1 MSFLWYSAGIVTDFD
16 YANLFTQNN
25 SNEPMRTGVSM
36 VSQQNNPAAVYKVLP
51 EQGTEIWF
59 SAYLQVSSV
68 LESQYLQLRATDN
81 TTALCNVYIDDGGN
95 YFKAYARINGTLTL
109 LGTGTMVIASSTY
122 HQVEVHYK
130 RDATEGLLQ
139 VWIDGILDI
148 NFTGNTGAATD
159 LIGTAGLYYV
169 GYLAANSFMSSSE
182 FIVSNKGRIGKKRM
196 QLMYLSGAGDVNTTE
211 GFMDV
216 LGNNSTTTKTTVK
229 SGTYIIPS
237 AFKAA
242 GVLKVVSF
250 KLSAADTVK
259 IGIFNKN
266 VTTLK
271 FTPDAARQA
280 SVSCLAG
287 VVTLNSGTDFTE
299 WSVAAGEYFG
309 IYTVTGSLI
318 YELDAS
324 PDNDSLNLGSW
335 YSYAGDAFS
344 LGTEQTYTT
353 VTSTHYICAYCQYL
367 TPTNIMYIYNNN
379 VGVITERPWQES
391 KRYMSMSADSQE
403 FLNNCTDLTDAECT
417 AVTAL
422 KVTVRAEAGTSI
434 ANGQLSIKA
443 AGETTY
449 SDLLSMPTVVNKRHF
464 IFEGVW
470 SKASINA
477 LQVGFKARS

>member
-1 MSFLWYSAGIVTDFD
+1 MSFLWYSAGILTDFD
-16 YANLFTQNN
+16 YANNFSQNN
-25 SNEPMRTGVSM
+25 SSEPMRTGVSLAAP
-36 VSQQNNPAAVYKVLP
+36 QNNPAAVYKVLP
-51 EQGTEIWF
+51 EQGTEVWF

-68 LESQYLQLRATDN
+68 LESQYMQLRGTDN
-81 TTALCNVYIDDGGN
+81 TTVLCNVYIDDGGS
-95 YFKAYARINGTLTL
+95 YFKAYARINGALTL
-109 LGTGTMVIASSTY
+109 LGTGKMVIASSTY

-139 VWIDGILDI
+139 VWIDGVLDI

-169 GYLAANSFMSSSE
+169 GYLAANSVMSSSE

-211 GFMDV
+211 GYMDV

-229 SGTYIIPS
+229 AGTYIIPA

-242 GVLKVVSF
+242 GLLKTVSF

-266 VTTLK
+266 GTTLK

-280 SVSCLAG
+280 TVSCLAG

-299 WSVAAGEYFG
+299 WSVAAGEYLG
-309 IYTVTGSLI
+309 IYTATGTLI
-318 YELDAS
+318 YESDSS

-335 YSYAGDAFS
+335 YSYVGDAFS

-367 TPTNIMYIYNNN
+367 TPTNIMYLYNNN
-379 VGVITERPWQES
+379 VGFITEKPWLES

>member
-16 YANLFTQNN
+16 YANNFSQNN
-25 SNEPMRTGVSM
+25 SNEPMRTGVSLY
-36 VSQQNNPAAVYKVLP
+36 SPQNNPASVYKVLP
-51 EQGTEIWF
+51 EQGTEVWF

-68 LESQYLQLRATDN
+68 LESQYMQLRATDN
-81 TTALCNVYIDDGGN
+81 TTALCNVYIDDGGS

-109 LGTGTMVIASSTY
+109 LGTGTMVITSSTY

-130 RDATEGLLQ
+130 RDATEGILQ

-169 GYLAANSFMSSSE
+169 GYLAANSVMSSSE

-196 QLMYLSGAGDVNTTE
+196 QLMYLSGAGDVNTTD
-211 GFMDV
+211 GYMDI

-229 SGTYIIPS
+229 AGTYIIPS

-242 GVLKVVSF
+242 GVLKTVSF

-259 IGIFNKN
+259 VGIFTKN
-266 VTTLK
+266 VTSLK
-271 FTPDAARQA
+271 FTPDAARQV

-299 WSVAAGEYFG
+299 WSVAAGEYLG
-309 IYTVTGSLI
+309 IYTAAGTLI
-318 YELDAS
+318 YASDSS

-335 YSYAGDAFS
+335 YSYVGDAFS
-344 LGTEQTYTT
+344 LGTEQTYAT
-353 VTSTHYICAYCQYL
+353 VTATHYICAYCQYL
-367 TPTNIMYIYNNN
+367 TPTNIMYLYNNN
-379 VGVITERPWQES
+379 VGVITEKPWQES

-449 SDLLSMPTVVNKRHF
+449 SDLMSMPTVVNKRHF

-470 SKASINA
+470 SKASINS

>member
-36 VSQQNNPAAVYKVLP
+36 FSQQNNPAAVYKVLP

-81 TTALCNVYIDDGGN
+81 TTVLCNVYIDDGGN

-139 VWIDGILDI
+139 VWIDGTLDI

-159 LIGTAGLYYV
+159 LIGAAGLFYV
-169 GYLAANSFMSSSE
+169 GYLAANSVMSSSE

-229 SGTYIIPS
+229 TGTYIIPS
-237 AFKAA
+237 AFRAT
-242 GVLKVVSF
+242 GVLKTVSF

-259 IGIFNKN
+259 VGVFTRNG
-266 VTTLK
+266 TTLK
-271 FTPDAARQA
+271 FTPDAARQV

-299 WSVAAGEYFG
+299 WNVVAGEYLG
-309 IYTVTGSLI
+309 IYTATATLI
-318 YELDAS
+318 GAGTYDGAVADGFEIVGWDHIS
-324 PDNDSLNLGSW
+324 
-335 YSYAGDAFS
+335 GDAFA
-344 LGTEQTYTT
+344 LGNEQTYTGDSYSY
-353 VTSTHYICAYCQYL
+353 VCAYCQYL

-379 VGVITERPWQES
+379 VGVITEKPWQES

-470 SKASINA
+470 SKASINS

>member
-1 MSFLWYSAGIVTDFD
+1 MPFLWYTAGILTDFD
-16 YANLFTQNN
+16 YTNDFIQSTT
-25 SNEPMRTGVSM
+25 PMRSGVAIGSTHTFERTI
-36 VSQQNNPAAVYKVLP
+36 YKILP
-51 EQGTEIWF
+51 EQVSEIWC
-59 SAYLQVSSV
+59 SMYMDYPGRSMGMEL
-68 LESQYLQLRATDN
+68 LKTDN
-81 TTALCNVYIDDGGN
+81 ATVLCRVIIENNYYVVYALV
-95 YFKAYARINGTLTL
+95 NGAFGKI
-109 LGTGTMVIASSTY
+109 GTGATVISTGTN
-122 HQVEVHYK
+122 HQAELYYK
-130 RDATEGLLQ
+130 RDASAGMLQ
-139 VWIDGILDI
+139 LWVDGALEIT
-148 NFTGNTGAATD
+148 FTGNTGLATD
-159 LIGTAGLYYV
+159 II
-169 GYLAANSFMSSSE
+169 NSFAIYWPGYFSSGYTERASE
-182 FIVSNKGRIGKKRM
+182 IILTNKGRIGKKRM
-196 QLMYLSGAGDVNTTE
+196 QVMYLSGAGDVNTTE

-216 LGNNSTTTKTTVK
+216 LGNNSTTTKTTLK
-229 SGTYIIPS
+229 TGTYIIPS

-242 GVLKVVSF
+242 GVLKTVSF

-259 IGIFNKN
+259 VGIFSRNG
-266 VTTLK
+266 TTLK
-271 FTPDAARQA
+271 FTPDAARQV

-287 VVTLNSGTDFTE
+287 VVTLNSGTDFSE
-299 WSVAAGEYFG
+299 WSVGTGEYLG
-309 IYTVTGSLI
+309 LYTATATLI
-318 YELDAS
+318 GAGTYDGAIADGFEIIGWDHIS
-324 PDNDSLNLGSW
+324 
-335 YSYAGDAFS
+335 GDAFA
-344 LGTEQTYTT
+344 LGNEQTYTGDSYSY
-353 VTSTHYICAYCQYL
+353 VCAYCLYL

-379 VGVITERPWQES
+379 VGVITEKPWQES

>member
-16 YANLFTQNN
+16 YANNFSQNN
-25 SNEPMRTGVSM
+25 SSEPMRTGVSLAAP
-36 VSQQNNPAAVYKVLP
+36 QNNPAAVYKILP

-81 TTALCNVYIDDGGN
+81 TTVLCNVYIDDGGN
-95 YFKAYARINGTLTL
+95 YFKAYARINGILTL

-130 RDATEGLLQ
+130 RDATEGILQ

-169 GYLAANSFMSSSE
+169 GYLAANSIMSSSE

-196 QLMYLSGAGDVNTTE
+196 QLMYLSGAGDINTTE

-229 SGTYIIPS
+229 TGTYIIPS
-237 AFKAA
+237 AFKAD
-242 GVLKVVSF
+242 GVLKTVSF

-266 VTTLK
+266 VTMLK

-299 WSVAAGEYFG
+299 WSVAAGEYLG
-309 IYTVTGSLI
+309 IYTAAGTLI
-318 YELDAS
+318 YESDS
-324 PDNDSLNLGSW
+324 TPDNDSLNLGSW

-344 LGTEQTYTT
+344 VGTEQTYTT
-353 VTSTHYICAYCQYL
+353 VTSYHYVCAYCQYL
-367 TPTNIMYIYNNN
+367 TPANIMYLYNNN
-379 VGVITERPWQES
+379 VGVITEKPWQES
-391 KRYMSMSADSQE
+391 KRYMSLSADSQE

-449 SDLLSMPTVVNKRHF
+449 SDVLSMPTVVNKRHF

>member
-16 YANLFTQNN
+16 YANNFSQNN
-25 SNEPMRTGVSM
+25 SSEPMRTGVSLY
-36 VSQQNNPAAVYKVLP
+36 SPQNNPASVYKVLP
-51 EQGTEIWF
+51 EQGTEVWF

-68 LESQYLQLRATDN
+68 LESQYMQLRTTDN

-109 LGTGTMVIASSTY
+109 LGTGTMVITSSTY

-130 RDATEGLLQ
+130 RDATEGILQ

-169 GYLAANSFMSSSE
+169 GYLAANSVMSSSE

-216 LGNNSTTTKTTVK
+216 LGNNSTTTKTTIK
-229 SGTYIIPS
+229 AGTYIIPS

-242 GVLKVVSF
+242 GVLKTVSF
-250 KLSAADTVK
+250 KLSAADMVK
-259 IGIFNKN
+259 VGIFTKN
-266 VTTLK
+266 VTSLK
-271 FTPDAARQA
+271 FTPDAARQV

-299 WSVAAGEYFG
+299 WSVVAGEYLG
-309 IYTVTGSLI
+309 IYTAAGTLI
-318 YELDAS
+318 YESDS
-324 PDNDSLNLGSW
+324 TPDNDSLNLGSW

-353 VTSTHYICAYCQYL
+353 VTSYHYVCAYCQYL
-367 TPTNIMYIYNNN
+367 TPANIMYLYNNN
-379 VGVITERPWQES
+379 VGVITEKPWQES
-391 KRYMSMSADSQE
+391 KRYMSLSADSQE

-449 SDLLSMPTVVNKRHF
+449 SDLLSMPTVVNKRYF

-470 SKASINA
+470 SKASINS

>member
-1 MSFLWYSAGIVTDFD
+1 MSFLWYSAGILTDFD
-16 YANLFTQNN
+16 YANNFSQNN
-25 SNEPMRTGVSM
+25 SSEPMRTGVSM
-36 VSQQNNPAAVYKVLP
+36 AAPQNNPAAVYKVLP
-51 EQGTEIWF
+51 EQGTEVWF

-68 LESQYLQLRATDN
+68 LESQYMQLRGTDN
-81 TTALCNVYIDDGGN
+81 TTVLCNVYIDDGGSN
-95 YFKAYARINGTLTL
+95 FKAYARINGTLTL
-109 LGTGTMVIASSTY
+109 LGTGTMIITSSTY

-139 VWIDGILDI
+139 VWIDGVLDI

-169 GYLAANSFMSSSE
+169 GYLAANSVMSSSE

-196 QLMYLSGAGDVNTTE
+196 QLMYLSGAGDVNTTD
-211 GFMDV
+211 GYMDV

-229 SGTYIIPS
+229 AGTYIIPS
-237 AFKAA
+237 AFKAT
-242 GVLKVVSF
+242 GVLKTVSF

-309 IYTVTGSLI
+309 IYTATGTLI
-318 YELDAS
+318 YELDSS

-335 YSYAGDAFS
+335 YSYVGDAFS

-367 TPTNIMYIYNNN
+367 TPTNIMYLYNNN
-379 VGVITERPWQES
+379 VGVITEKPWLES
-391 KRYMSMSADSQE
+391 KRYMSMSADRQE

-422 KVTVRAEAGTSI
+422 KVTIRAEAGTSI